1 MPRGDRTGP
10 NGEGRM
16 TGRKMGLCVGND
28 TPGYTNSSKGFGCG
42 NRNGRSDGNGL
53 RGGFGGRGFGFRRR
67 SAWNDP
73 NPIDKETVPNWVEQE
88 FQKLKEQVQDLQ
100 KRFSD
105 SGK

>member
-28 TPGYTNSSKGFGCG
+28 TPGYTSSSKGFGRG
-42 NRNGRSDGNGL
+42 
-53 RGGFGGRGFGFRRR
+53 GGFGRGRAFGRGGEGFGFRHR

-73 NPIDKETVPNWVEQE
+73 NPVDKETVPNWVEQE
-88 FQKLKEQVQDLQ
+88 FQKLKEQIQDLQ
-100 KRFSD
+100 KRFSG